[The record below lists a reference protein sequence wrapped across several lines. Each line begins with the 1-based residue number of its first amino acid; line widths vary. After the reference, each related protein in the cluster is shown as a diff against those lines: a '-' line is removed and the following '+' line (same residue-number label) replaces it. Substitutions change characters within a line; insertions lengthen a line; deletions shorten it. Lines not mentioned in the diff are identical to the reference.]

1 MSDTE
6 SLRELL
12 TRRSVKRGDFT
23 LASGKKSNIY
33 VDARLT
39 TMSPEGMVLIG
50 RVGLERIRAE
60 GWDPDS
66 VGGLTL
72 GADPVAYAISHT
84 SANRTKPLRA
94 FTVRKEPKA
103 HGTGRRLEG
112 PFEPGDTVVVIED
125 VITTGKSALQAIEAV
140 TRAGGHVIG
149 VLSVVDR
156 EEGGSQAI
164 LDSGY
169 AVLSL
174 TKISELIQATSEN
187 DFGVS

>member
-1 MSDTE
+1 MSDTD
-6 SLRELL
+6 SLRKLL
-12 TRRSVKRGDFT
+12 TIRSVKQGDFT
-23 LASGKKSNIY
+23 LASGKKSNVY

-39 TMSPEGMVLIG
+39 TMSPEGMILIG
-50 RVGLERIRAE
+50 RIGLELMTAE
-60 GWDPDS
+60 GWNPDS

-84 SANRTKPLRA
+84 SAHSQKPIRA
-94 FTVRKEPKA
+94 FTVRKEAKT

-112 PFEPGDTVVVIED
+112 PFEAGDAVVIIED

-140 TRAGGHVIG
+140 AREGGQIIG

-156 EEGGSQAI
+156 EEGGRQTI

-169 AVLSL
+169 PVVSI
-174 TKISELIQATSEN
+174 TRISELLASA
-187 DFGVS
+187 S